1 MHRAPE
7 PRPAFWDRIGALVSG
22 PRSWVLALVV
32 AAIGGALLGL
42 IPQTGADQQSPVVLP
57 PTAESARV
65 AELLKQF
72 PGGDNAPVL
81 LVITRSDGSVLSPTD
96 LASAQQARD
105 RMAGLSGVA
114 PGPPIPLLP
123 AADGKAALAPLALT
137 SDLTGFE
144 LSDTVTALRDAAR
157 DGLPDGVVAN
167 VTGGPA
173 FGADIANSFS
183 GANVTLLAVTG
194 GVVAL
199 LLIVTYRSPVL
210 WLVPLLVIA
219 FADRIAAVVG
229 AAVAEAVGLGGDGST
244 SGITSVL
251 VFGAGTNY
259 ALLLISRYRE
269 ELRRTEPPG
278 RRQSATEPPGRRQ
291 SAAADHREALQ
302 TAVRWAGP
310 AIVASNA
317 TVVLALLTLLL
328 AKSPTTRSLGV
339 GAASGLVVAAIFVLL
354 VLPPLLALFG
364 PKLFWPFIPRAD
376 GADLTTTG
384 AWHRVADW
392 VSGHAGRVA
401 TASIVGLAVLATG
414 IIGTPIGLSLIDQF
428 RVKADSVTG
437 FQNLADHFPSGQTDP
452 TRVIAPTE
460 NADAVAAAIQ
470 ATPGVASV
478 QPAGVSET
486 GLTQWQVVLD
496 AGPATPEAFTT
507 VDALRDSVR
516 KADPQGLVGGTDAQ
530 ALDTKRTAVRDQK
543 VIIPAILIVVLAVLY
558 LLLRAALAPLVLIGV
573 TALSTLA
580 ALGLGS
586 WVSIH
591 LLGFP
596 ALDNTTPLFSFL
608 FLVALGVD
616 YTIFLVTRAKE
627 ETPMWGTRG
636 GIVRAVSATGA
647 VITSAGLVLAA
658 VFCVLGVLPL
668 IALTQ
673 LGIIVGLG
681 ILLDTFVVRTVV
693 IPALFTLIGPRI
705 WWPAFRPD
713 DIERTDELP
722 ALRGAGRHARGD
734 DAGAPRRDVRT
745 IPTAPGRAR

>member
-7 PRPAFWDRIGALVSG
+7 SRRPTWDRIGALVSG
-22 PRSWVLALVV
+22 RRSWALALLI

-42 IPQTGADQQSPVVLP
+42 IPQSGADQQSPVVLP
-57 PTAESARV
+57 PTAESAKV
-65 AELLKQF
+65 SELLKQF
-72 PGGDNAPVL
+72 PGGDTAPVL
-81 LVITRSDGSVLSPTD
+81 LVISRADGSALTGED
-96 LASAQQARD
+96 LAAAQQARD
-105 RMAGLSGVA
+105 RMTSQRGVI
-114 PGPPIPLLP
+114 PGPPIPLIP
-123 AADGKAALAPLALT
+123 AADGKAAIAPLALS
-137 SDLTGFE
+137 SDLTGFA
-144 LSDTVTALRDAAR
+144 LSDTVQALRESAR
-157 DGLPDGVVAN
+157 ADLPDGVVAN

-194 GVVAL
+194 AVVAL

-229 AAVAEAVGLGGDGST
+229 AAVAEASGLGGDGST

-269 ELRRTEPPG
+269 ELRRG
-278 RRQSATEPPGRRQ
+278 G
-291 SAAADHREALQ
+291 DHRQALH

-328 AKSPTTRSLGV
+328 AQSPTTRSLGV
-339 GAASGLVVAAIFVLL
+339 QAAAGLVVAATFVLL
-354 VLPPLLALFG
+354 VLPTMLTLFG
-364 PKLFWPFIPRAD
+364 PKLFWPFIPRP
-376 GADLTTTG
+376 GTADLTTTG
-384 AWHRVADW
+384 AWHRIADW

-401 TASIVGLAVLATG
+401 AASILSLAVLATG
-414 IIGTPIGLSLIDQF
+414 VIGTPVGLPLIDQF

-437 FQNLADHFPSGQTDP
+437 FQTLAEHFPGGQTDP
-452 TRVIAPTE
+452 TRVIARTE
-460 NADAVAAAIQ
+460 NSDAVAAAIQ
-470 ATPGVASV
+470 TAPGIASV
-478 QPAGVSET
+478 QPAGTSDT

-496 AGPATPEAFTT
+496 ASPATPEAFRT
-507 VDALRDSVR
+507 VAALRDSVR
-516 KADPQGLVGGTDAQ
+516 QADPQALVGGTDAQ
-530 ALDTKRTAVRDQK
+530 ALDAKRTAVADQK
-543 VIIPAILIVVLAVLY
+543 VVIPAILVVVLGVLY
-558 LLLRAALAPLVLIGV
+558 LLLRAAWAPLVLVGA

-580 ALGLGS
+580 ALGMGS
-586 WVSIH
+586 LVSIH

-596 ALDNTTPLFSFL
+596 ALDNTTPLFAFL

-627 ETPMWGTRG
+627 ETPLWGTRG

-713 DIERTDELP
+713 DIERTD
-722 ALRGAGRHARGD
+722 ALVIESA
-734 DAGAPRRDVRT
+734 
-745 IPTAPGRAR
+745 